1 MRKIAVFLTKG
12 GVGKTTTA
20 VSIAAGLAR
29 EGAKVLLID
38 TDTQGH
44 VGVALGVRPP
54 AGLAQALAND
64 CTAVEAMVEARERLW
79 LLAGGEDLAGAKRL
93 IARKDFGG
101 EQTLK
106 ETLLP
111 LEGVYDYV
119 VVDTAPGWDP
129 VNVNVLFYT
138 QEILAPVSLE
148 VMTLTSLRDFAKSVA
163 GIQRYHPLLT
173 LKYIVPTFLDGRVKK
188 SQEILAQL
196 QTHYES
202 QLCQPIRYSVRLS
215 EAPGYG
221 QTIYEYA
228 PGSSGAL
235 DYQQLT
241 ERIAHGETKENP

>member
-20 VSIAAGLAR
+20 VNVAAGLAR
-29 EGAKVLLID
+29 NGAKVLLVD

-44 VGVALGVRPP
+44 VSAALGVQP
-54 AGLAQALAND
+54 ATGLAQVLAEELPVAE
-64 CTAVEAMVEARERLW
+64 AVVEAREQLW
-79 LLAGGEDLAGAKRL
+79 LLAGGENLAGAKRL

-111 LEGVYDYV
+111 VENAYDYV
-119 VVDTAPGWDP
+119 IVDTAPGWDP
-129 VNVNVLFYT
+129 VNVNVLFYV

-148 VMTLTSLRDFAKSVA
+148 VMTLTSLRDFTKSVSS
-163 GIQRYHPLLT
+163 IQRYHTELM

-188 SQEILAQL
+188 SQEILDQL
-196 QTHYES
+196 HTHYET

-228 PGSSGAL
+228 PGSPGAT

-241 ERIAHGETKENP
+241 ERISHG

>member
-1 MRKIAVFLTKG
+1 MKKIAVFLTKG

-20 VSIAAGLAR
+20 VNVAAGLAR
-29 EGAKVLLID
+29 GGAKVLLID

-44 VGVALGVRPP
+44 VSAALGVQPP
-54 AGLAQALAND
+54 TGLAQVLAEEL
-64 CTAVEAMVEARERLW
+64 AVANAVVEAREQLW
-79 LLAGGEDLAGAKRL
+79 LLAGGENLAGAKRL

-101 EQTLK
+101 EQTLT

-111 LEGVYDYV
+111 IEGAYDYV
-119 VVDTAPGWDP
+119 IVDTAPGWDP
-129 VNVNVLFYT
+129 MNVNVLFYV

-148 VMTLTSLRDFAKSVA
+148 VMTLTSLRDFTKSVA
-163 GIQRYHPLLT
+163 NIQRYHAELT

-188 SQEILAQL
+188 SQEILDQL
-196 QTHYES
+196 HVHYEP

-228 PGSSGAL
+228 PDSPGAA

-241 ERIAHGETKENP
+241 ERITHG

>member
-1 MRKIAVFLTKG
+1 M
-12 GVGKTTTA
+12 
-20 VSIAAGLAR
+20 
-29 EGAKVLLID
+29 
-38 TDTQGH
+38 
-44 VGVALGVRPP
+44 
-54 AGLAQALAND
+54 
-64 CTAVEAMVEARERLW
+64 
-79 LLAGGEDLAGAKRL
+79 
-93 IARKDFGG
+93 
-101 EQTLK
+101 
-106 ETLLP
+106 LP